1 MSLPRLIDQL
11 WCGWSLWTNVT
22 FLAVVQTPFQKVNCD
37 LNIKEMHTHKSW
49 THTHVYSNTATIN
62 HKTQPSCQDIKT
74 SDTWKHAQSLRF
86 FLFFERTTCLDLLP
100 LCFPSPSRLI
110 LNMLELEKKRG
121 ENYDKVESLW
131 NSLNERATDFSEG
144 KESDKLRGHI
154 PFMQPETAL
163 VFHSAAVKWRRH
175 GFT

>member
-22 FLAVVQTPFQKVNCD
+22 FLAVVQTPFHKVNCD

-86 FLFFERTTCLDLLP
+86 FFFWKDNLPGSAPTLFPLP
-100 LCFPSPSRLI
+100 VPSY
-110 LNMLELEKKRG
+110 LEHAGVRKKRG

-131 NSLNERATDFSEG
+131 NGLNERAAEFSEG

-154 PFMQPETAL
+154 PFMRPETAL
-163 VFHSAAVKWRRH
+163 VFHSAAVKWRRR